1 MKILVSACLLG
12 RNCKYDG
19 RNNRNEAV
27 LSFLSGHE
35 VIPIC
40 PEILILPA
48 PRPPVEILNDRV
60 VTEAGEDLTT
70 LFRGGV
76 ALAVSKIPDDIDL
89 AILKARSPTCGS
101 KEIYDGTFSHKR
113 IPGKGLLAQEL
124 LKRGFR
130 VIDEEDVE
138 KQAWGMGQEA

>member
-19 RNNRNEAV
+19 GNNQNEAV

-113 IPGKGLLAQEL
+113 IPGEGLLAQEL
-124 LKRGFR
+124 LKRGIR
-130 VIDEEDVE
+130 VIDEEDVV
-138 KQAWGMGQEA
+138 QFTT

>member
-19 RNNRNEAV
+19 GNNQNEAV

-70 LFRGGV
+70 LFRKGV

-113 IPGKGLLAQEL
+113 IPGEGLLAQEL
-124 LKRGFR
+124 LKRGIR

-138 KQAWGMGQEA
+138 KQA

>member
-19 RNNRNEAV
+19 GNNRNEAV

-35 VIPIC
+35 TIPIC

-60 VTEAGEDLTT
+60 VTEVGEDLTT

-124 LKRGFR
+124 LKRGIR
-130 VIDEEDVE
+130 VIDEEDVV
-138 KQAWGMGQEA
+138 QFTT

>member
-19 RNNRNEAV
+19 GNNRNEAV
-27 LSFLSGHE
+27 LSFLSGCE

-48 PRPPVEILNDRV
+48 PRPPVEILNGRV
-60 VTEAGEDLTT
+60 VTEAGEDLTA
-70 LFRGGV
+70 LFRKGV
-76 ALAVSKIPDDIDL
+76 ALAVSKIPADIDL

-113 IPGKGLLAQEL
+113 IPGEGLLAQALRE
-124 LKRGFR
+124 KGIR
-130 VIDEEDVE
+130 VISEETVAQMLTAD
-138 KQAWGMGQEA
+138 G